1 MKNFNNLGELIKYQY
16 QNFNNKNFLNFK
28 ENNEWQS
35 FSNQDF
41 YEKIIAVARGLEKLG
56 LKRGQSVAN
65 YSYQNPI
72 WLMVD
77 LGAIL
82 AGAITVP
89 IFNNIS
95 EDNLFYELV
104 DSDAKFFFTDNKK
117 ICTKIKEKFPEII
130 IIGYSFKSTLS
141 INLEDLFKNEESAFD
156 NNFYVEELFAK
167 IKNDDIATIVYTSG
181 STDRP
186 KGVEI
191 SHQALISQIKDSES
205 FFYLDNLEVVLSY
218 LPLAHIFERMVM
230 MYYISKGLSIYFVD
244 DIKNLGSFLKEIKPT
259 LMTSVPRAL
268 EKVFARINNGIEE
281 AKFFKKIIGK
291 KALKRALEKDPLRS
305 KNFIDKIF
313 DKLIYQ
319 KFRQAMGGEMRMIIC
334 GGSSLSQ
341 ELERFYWN
349 IGVKIYCGY
358 GLTECSPVLA
368 TNAPH
373 QHKFTSVGKAF
384 PSVKLKIAKDGELLA
399 SGINVM
405 KKYRNNPQKT
415 AETFEGEWFKTGDLA
430 QIDEEGFVKIIGRKK
445 EVFKTSNGKF
455 VHPVLLE
462 QKLVQ
467 ELNFLVGALVIAEGK
482 NFVSALLFVDFDL
495 LKNIK
500 NKLKFDED
508 NNQFFD
514 STILK
519 NFISQKIAII
529 NKKLDSWEQI
539 KKFKIIIEPIS
550 VESGEITP
558 SLKLKRNV
566 LERKFALEIE
576 EFYKISVE

>member
-1 MKNFNNLGELIKYQY
+1 MKNFNNLGELIKFQH

-28 ENNEWQS
+28 ENQEWRS

-41 YEKIIAVARGLEKLG
+41 YEKIIAFAKGLEKLG
-56 LKRGQSVAN
+56 LKRGQSLAN

-82 AGAITVP
+82 AGAITIP

-95 EDNLFYELV
+95 EDNLFYELI
-104 DSDAKFFFTDNKK
+104 DSNAKFFFTDNEK
-117 ICTKIKEKFPEII
+117 ICAKIKEKFPEII
-130 IIGYSFKSTLS
+130 IIGYGFKSTLS
-141 INLEDLFKNEESAFD
+141 INLEDLLKNEESAVD

-167 IKNDDIATIVYTSG
+167 IQNDDIATIVYTSG

-191 SHQALISQIKDSES
+191 SHQALISQIKDSEA

-230 MYYISKGLSIYFVD
+230 MYYISKGLTIYFVD
-244 DIKNLGSFLKEIKPT
+244 DIKNLGNFLKEIKPT

-291 KALKRALEKDPLRS
+291 KALKRALEKDPLLS

-313 DKLIYQ
+313 DKIIYQ

-334 GGSSLSQ
+334 GGSALSQ

-415 AETFEGEWFKTGDLA
+415 AETFDGEWFKTGDLA

-467 ELNFLVGALVIAEGK
+467 ELSFLVGALVIAEGK

-500 NKLKFDED
+500 NKLKFDGE
-508 NNQFFD
+508 NNLFFD
-514 STILK
+514 STILQ
-519 NFISQKIAII
+519 NFIAQKIAII

-558 SLKLKRNV
+558 SLKLKRNI
-566 LERKFALEIE
+566 LERKFTLEIE
-576 EFYKISVE
+576 ELYHNSQE

>member
-1 MKNFNNLGELIKYQY
+1 MKNFNNLGELIKFQND
-16 QNFNNKNFLNFK
+16 NFNNKNFLNFK
-28 ENNEWQS
+28 ENQQWKS

-41 YEKIIAVARGLEKLG
+41 YEKIIAFAKGLEKLG
-56 LKRGQSVAN
+56 LKKGQSLAN

-95 EDNLFYELV
+95 EDNLFYELE
-104 DSDAKFFFTDNKK
+104 DSDAKFFFTDNQQ

-130 IIGYSFKSTLS
+130 IIGYGFKSPLS
-141 INLEDLFKNEESAFD
+141 IDLSDLFQDKENIID
-156 NNFYVEELFAK
+156 NNFYVENLLAK
-167 IKNDDIATIVYTSG
+167 IRNNDIATIVYTSG

-191 SHQALISQIKDSES
+191 SHEALISQINDSEK
-205 FFYLDNLEVVLSY
+205 FFHLNNSSIVLSY

-230 MYYISKGLSIYFVD
+230 MYYISKGLSVYFVD
-244 DIKNLGSFLKEIKPT
+244 DIKNLGIFLKEIKPN

-268 EKVFARINNGIEE
+268 EKVFAKIKIGIEE
-281 AKFFKKIIGK
+281 ASFFKKIIGK
-291 KALKRALEKDPLRS
+291 IALKQALQKDPNSS
-305 KNFIDKIF
+305 KNFFDKFFDKI
-313 DKLIYQ
+313 IYQ
-319 KFRQAMGGEMRMIIC
+319 KFRQAMGGKMQMIIC
-334 GGSSLSQ
+334 GGSALSQ

-358 GLTECSPVLA
+358 GLTECSPVLSS
-368 TNAPH
+368 NAPN
-373 QHKFTSVGKAF
+373 QHKFTTVGKAF
-384 PSVKLKIAKDGELLA
+384 SSVKLKIAEDGELLA
-399 SGINVM
+399 SGINIM
-405 KKYRNNPQKT
+405 KKYHNNPQKT
-415 AETFEGEWFKTGDLA
+415 NETFNGEWFKTGDLA

-467 ELNFLVGALVIAEGK
+467 ELSFLVGALVVAEGK
-482 NFVSALLFVDFDL
+482 NFVSALLFIDFEL
-495 LKNIK
+495 LKNVKI
-500 NKLKFDED
+500 KLKFVGED
-508 NNQFFD
+508 KQFLT
-514 STILK
+514 SSILD
-519 NFISQKIAII
+519 NFVSQKIAII

-539 KKFKIIIEPIS
+539 KKFKIITDVIS
-550 VESGEITP
+550 VETGEITP
-558 SLKLKRNV
+558 SMKLKRNI
-566 LERKFALEIE
+566 LEKKFALEIND
-576 EFYKISVE
+576 FYKISEE